1 MRPSSRPLS
10 ARTPPP
16 GDPRRW
22 AVRPGTGPP
31 GVEQP
36 PRAPLTGEGELHSRA
51 AFPDDL
57 AREPGR
63 VFEARFPRAPA
74 RGPAPLGA
82 ACPAPLGASA
92 RPRSA
97 RLPGP
102 ARRVCPAPLRAA
114 GDARKGRDAGRDG
127 RPVCPRRLS
136 APPASHAIQNARLRY
151 ARGALSR

>member
-1 MRPSSRPLS
+1 SSRPLS
-10 ARTPPP
+10 ARPPPP

-74 RGPAPLGA
+74 RGPAPLRA
-82 ACPAPLGASA
+82 A
-92 RPRSA
+92 
-97 RLPGP
+97 
-102 ARRVCPAPLRAA
+102 CPAPLRAA

>member
-22 AVRPGTGPP
+22 AVRPGTGLP

-74 RGPAPLGA
+74 RGPAPLRA
-82 ACPAPLGASA
+82 A
-92 RPRSA
+92 
-97 RLPGP
+97 
-102 ARRVCPAPLRAA
+102 CPAPLRAA

>member
-1 MRPSSRPLS
+1 SAPAEVRPSSRPLS

-22 AVRPGTGPP
+22 AVRPGTGLP

-74 RGPAPLGA
+74 RGPAPLRAACPAPLGAACPAPLGA

-102 ARRVCPAPLRAA
+102 APR
-114 GDARKGRDAGRDG
+114 GRG
-127 RPVCPRRLS
+127 RP
-136 APPASHAIQNARLRY
+136 
-151 ARGALSR
+151 